1 MFGHTG
7 QRVSLVKGFLR
18 EIIRVRIRLPGSG
31 LFLPVASY
39 VATIALKAACRYLL
53 LMCSAGK
60 VWASAGY

>member
-1 MFGHTG
+1 M
-7 QRVSLVKGFLR
+7 VKGFLR